1 MKLFPGMDDQD
12 TSSFLFGNENMKL
25 FPGMDD
31 QDTSSFLF
39 GNKKHEVISRHGR
52 SGHQ

>member
-1 MKLFPGMDDQD
+1 
-12 TSSFLFGNENMKL
+12 MKL

-39 GNKKHEVISRHGR
+39 GNKNMKLFPGMDQDTSSFLLGTKT
-52 SGHQ
+52 